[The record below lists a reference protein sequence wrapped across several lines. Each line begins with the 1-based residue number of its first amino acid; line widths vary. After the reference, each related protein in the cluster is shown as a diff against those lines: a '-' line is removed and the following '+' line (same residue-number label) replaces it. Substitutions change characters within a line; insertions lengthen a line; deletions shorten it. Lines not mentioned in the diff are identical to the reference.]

1 MEHYFS
7 VHIWR
12 LRSLQRGP
20 KKTKNSY
27 TGWFRSHDS
36 SYADWEGAI
45 ARVQSLKDFLRGEA
59 GDFSDEQ
66 IITARGGSYNWSWRN
81 GMNDCIIEIT
91 KIDFG
96 RVYDWDD
103 VGPCVD

>member
-1 MEHYFS
+1 MEHYFT
-7 VHIWR
+7 VNVWR
-12 LRSLQRGP
+12 KRQLYHGSRKP
-20 KKTKNSY
+20 KSPFTA
-27 TGWFRSHDS
+27 WVRSHDS
-36 SYADWEGAI
+36 SYENWEGAV

-103 VGPCVD
+103 IGPDVE

>member
-36 SYADWEGAI
+36 SHPDWEGAI

-81 GMNDCIIEIT
+81 VGNDCIIEIT
-91 KIDFG
+91 KIDFR

-103 VGPCVD
+103 VGPGVE